1 MRCPRALS
9 KPSFW
14 GYLARWEGQLI
25 CFPFSMIGHN
35 VWPPNIHSRPLELYP
50 LYKCRVGHLV
60 FSKLAV
66 SQVWHDT
73 IGTTWHWQNTL
84 SAEHVVGRTRLSAE
98 HVVGRTRLSAEHVVG
113 RTRLSAEHVVGRTR
127 LSAEHVVGRTRL
139 SAEHVVGR
147 TRLSAEHIVGRT
159 RLSAEHVVGRTTLLA
174 EQGCRQNTTVGRIV
188 FWAMSDLN

>member
-14 GYLARWEGQLI
+14 GHLARWEGQLI

-50 LYKCRVGHLV
+50 LYKCRAGHLV
-60 FSKLAV
+60 FSKVAV

-84 SAEHVVGRTRLSAE
+84 SAEQGCRQNTLLAEQGCWQNKAVGRTHCRQNKVVGRTRLSAE
-98 HVVGRTRLSAEHVVG
+98 HDCQQNCFSGNVGFEPTTAAAQHVISNLPSA
-113 RTRLSAEHVVGRTR
+113 
-127 LSAEHVVGRTRL
+127 
-139 SAEHVVGR
+139 
-147 TRLSAEHIVGRT
+147 
-159 RLSAEHVVGRTTLLA
+159 
-174 EQGCRQNTTVGRIV
+174 
-188 FWAMSDLN
+188 

>member
-14 GYLARWEGQLI
+14 GHLARWEGQLI

-50 LYKCRVGHLV
+50 LYKCRAGHLV
-60 FSKLAV
+60 FSKVAV

-84 SAEHVVGRTRLSAE
+84 SAEQGCRQNTLSAE
-98 HVVGRTRLSAEHVVG
+98 QGCRQNT
-113 RTRLSAEHVVGRTR
+113 
-127 LSAEHVVGRTRL
+127 
-139 SAEHVVGR
+139 
-147 TRLSAEHIVGRT
+147 
-159 RLSAEHVVGRTTLLA
+159 LSAEHVVGRTTLSA
-174 EQGCRQNTTVGRIV
+174 EHTVGRTRCRQNNAVGRTRLSAELFFGQCRI
-188 FWAMSDLN
+188 